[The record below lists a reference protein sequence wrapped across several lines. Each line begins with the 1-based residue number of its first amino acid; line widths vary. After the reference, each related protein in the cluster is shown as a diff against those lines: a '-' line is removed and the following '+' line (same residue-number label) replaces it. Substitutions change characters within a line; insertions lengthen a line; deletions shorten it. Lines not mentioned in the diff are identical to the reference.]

1 MKRLIWATILFIGIS
16 TSASAQ
22 LYKWSVGIRAG
33 GDMSGLVGKYQMNP
47 KSAIEAM
54 FSIPYK
60 NGAVLTGLYE
70 YNLPVIVDKVDAYF
84 GGGAHI
90 GGYSHKFVFGLDVI
104 AGLEYKVPNVP
115 FAISLDYKPALNI
128 IGHSGFYWSSIG
140 LGLKF
145 AF

>member
-1 MKRLIWATILFIGIS
+1 MKKLVWATILLIGIS

-22 LYKWSVGIRAG
+22 LYKWSVGVRAA
-33 GDMSGLVGKYQMNP
+33 GDMSGIAGKFQMNP

-54 FSIPYK
+54 ISVPYNK
-60 NGAVLTGLYE
+60 GTVLTGLYE

-90 GGYSHKFVFGLDVI
+90 GGYASKFVFGLDVV
-104 AGLEYKVPNVP
+104 AGIEYKFPNAP
-115 FAISLDYKPALNI
+115 FAVSFDYKPALNI
-128 IGHSGFYWSSIG
+128 IGHSGFYWASVG